1 MDAVTQRYSYRPEHI
16 IPEHS
21 RRFTDDDFRLI
32 APLLESQSYIQN
44 VCATNDSNMRVDY
57 DLDSFRSVL
66 WRSFVGNYNEA
77 YFKTFSVPYT
87 EFDIVK
93 PWLSIEPKFVAPMIV
108 SRTFRYRN
116 PGSEKVWRSFTSMS
130 NFSNNAVFIG
140 LPEEHADFE
149 QTFAVKVSHYK
160 TTDFLHIAQ
169 ALSGA
174 DHIISNQTS
183 IYALAQGLGK
193 ETSLE
198 CIPDR
203 TLQLNECYFPR
214 KGNFYF

>member
-1 MDAVTQRYSYRPEHI
+1 
-16 IPEHS
+16 
-21 RRFTDDDFRLI
+21 
-32 APLLESQSYIQN
+32 
-44 VCATNDSNMRVDY
+44 
-57 DLDSFRSVL
+57 
-66 WRSFVGNYNEA
+66 
-77 YFKTFSVPYT
+77 
-87 EFDIVK
+87 
-93 PWLSIEPKFVAPMIV
+93 
-108 SRTFRYRN
+108 
-116 PGSEKVWRSFTSMS
+116 MS

-203 TLQLNECYFPR
+203 TLQQNECYFPR